1 MRLDSVE
8 IKATIGRDQVDDA
21 VEKLNLEPDRPPWS
35 IYFCEDVVAAVSTG
49 TPLLDAGVVLR
60 ARKRPGRDDAT
71 IKLRPCR
78 RSQLTNHWLRAKE
91 GDGWEFKVEADW
103 AGPRRVLAA
112 SLTADRSQRV
122 IAAVSA
128 GERPVQDLFTAEQR
142 DFLHDCAGVAI
153 NLDTLTTLPPVA
165 ASRWDPFAVQTG
177 SSKLEI
183 RAERWTVGP
192 LDFLELSIVADA
204 DDAERD
210 QAALT
215 EYLQSLGFTPD
226 ANQDSKTRQVLHYL
240 VEESRGP
247 RPAAREETPRRFSPC
262 PAATGGGEFGSD
274 VRGSPAA
281 EHGSL
286 LRNHQPHFEL
296 TFLS

>member
-1 MRLDSVE
+1 MEGGRRAQLALVRGWERVLGERMRLDSVE

-122 IAAVSA
+122 IAAVGA

-192 LDFLELSIVADA
+192 LDFLELSIVASA

-226 ANQDSKTRQVLHYL
+226 ANQDSKTHQVLHYL
-240 VEESRGP
+240 VEESLGRG
-247 RPAAREETPRRFSPC
+247 PAARE
-262 PAATGGGEFGSD
+262 
-274 VRGSPAA
+274 
-281 EHGSL
+281 
-286 LRNHQPHFEL
+286 
-296 TFLS
+296 

>member
-122 IAAVSA
+122 IAAVGA
-128 GERPVQDLFTAEQR
+128 GERPVQDLFTPEQR

-192 LDFLELSIVADA
+192 LDFLELSIVANA

-226 ANQDSKTRQVLHYL
+226 ASQDSKTHQVLHYL
-240 VEESRGP
+240 VEESLGRG
-247 RPAAREETPRRFSPC
+247 PAARE
-262 PAATGGGEFGSD
+262 
-274 VRGSPAA
+274 
-281 EHGSL
+281 
-286 LRNHQPHFEL
+286 
-296 TFLS
+296 